1 MEYSNF
7 KIESVLSLLDRCL
20 SGQHIDKFCIK
31 TNGEMDN
38 FYITFSDIETKTPIY
53 TLCVRY
59 TSSKEYVLDVEV
71 PHSSGTIKINSL
83 EHSILFNRFCVIN
96 QIKSNLIE
104 KDLNEIYP
112 VEVEKIKATDINELD
127 D

>member
-1 MEYSNF
+1 MEYNNF

-20 SGQHIDKFCIK
+20 SNQNIDKFCIK
-31 TNGEMDN
+31 TNGEMDH
-38 FYITFSDIETKTPIY
+38 FYITFSDIENKTQIY

-59 TSSKEYVLDVEV
+59 TSSKGYVLDVEV

-83 EHSILFNRFCVIN
+83 EHSILYNRFCVIN

-104 KDLNEIYP
+104 KDLNELYP
-112 VEVEKIKATDINELD
+112 VEAEKIKATDINELD

>member
-1 MEYSNF
+1 MEYNNF

-20 SGQHIDKFCIK
+20 SNQNIDKFCIK
-31 TNGEMDN
+31 TNGEIDN
-38 FYITFSDIETKTPIY
+38 FHITFSDIENKTQIY

-83 EHSILFNRFCVIN
+83 EHSILYNRFCVIN

-104 KDLNEIYP
+104 KDLNELYP
-112 VEVEKIKATDINELD
+112 VEAEKIKATDINELD